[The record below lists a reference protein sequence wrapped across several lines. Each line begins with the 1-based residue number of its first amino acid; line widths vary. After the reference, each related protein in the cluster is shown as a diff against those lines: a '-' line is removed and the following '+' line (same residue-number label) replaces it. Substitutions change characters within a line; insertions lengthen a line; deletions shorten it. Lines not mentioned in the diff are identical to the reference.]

1 MNKPLQRGITLEKL
15 SSSFLVQ
22 LHMKTCTHRKP
33 LKIFALIGLFFLILF
48 ALSVYLQLELP
59 QPTGPYAVGRAIFKW
74 VDTSRPEIMT
84 ENPKDFREV
93 MVLVWYPAVK
103 GTGIQAEYI
112 PDLPAITNDLAYSGE
127 LEGWEAFGL
136 RWVRSN
142 SFQNA
147 KPLRE
152 AAPYPGVLLLPGNGT
167 NIEFYSSLASEIA
180 SHGYI
185 VIGIN
190 HPYYVTAVEL
200 SNGKVAPYDKEQWS
214 LDLAAHQAY
223 IAKRH
228 KVKVGDALFVLDQL
242 RVLNSSASSRVAGI
256 LDLKNMVAGGHARG
270 GIVASDVCK
279 AVPDIKACL
288 NFDGLQKG
296 GPFSMEETALPPTQP
311 FLFLTKEE
319 QLHPKLLERF
329 ESMPESYWIV
339 VHGAS
344 HQSFTDGPTLQ
355 PSLFPG
361 PNQADRLMSFI
372 QQYSL
377 AFLDQTLKGKSSD
390 LLSKTVAD
398 ENVSVNVFH
407 SH

>member
-1 MNKPLQRGITLEKL
+1 
-15 SSSFLVQ
+15 
-22 LHMKTCTHRKP
+22 MKTCTHPKP
-33 LKIFALIGLFFLILF
+33 LKIFALIGLFFLILL
-48 ALSVYLQLELP
+48 ALSVYLRLKLP
-59 QPTGPYAVGRAIFKW
+59 QSTGPYAVGRAIFKW

-112 PDLPAITNDLAYSGE
+112 PDLPVITNDLAHSGE

-136 RWVRSN
+136 RWVRPN

-190 HPYYVTAVEL
+190 HPYDVTAVEL

-214 LDLAAHQAY
+214 LGIAAHQAY

-242 RVLNSSASSRVAGI
+242 KVLNSSASSPLAGI
-256 LDLKNMVAGGHARG
+256 LDLNNMVAAGHSLG

-279 AVPDIKACL
+279 AVPDIKACI

-296 GPFSMEETALPPTQP
+296 GPFSMEETALPSTQP

-319 QLHPKLLERF
+319 QLHPKLLQRF
-329 ESMPESYWIV
+329 ETTSESYYVV

-344 HQSFTDGPTLQ
+344 HDSFTDGPQLR
-355 PSLFPG
+355 PSLLLFP
-361 PNQADRLMSFI
+361 NRTDQFMSVI
-372 QQYSL
+372 QKYTL
-377 AFLDQTLKGKSSD
+377 AFLDQILRSQPSELLEHTTKGHDISV
-390 LLSKTVAD
+390 TV
-398 ENVSVNVFH
+398 FPFK
-407 SH
+407 